1 MTKKKDK
8 PNMQVDLGRGL
19 ILQNPVM
26 TASGTLGRDGYGA
39 GLPETDLGRLG
50 AIVLKTVTEEP
61 DDGNE
66 LPVWW
71 PASRRETRSQDTPIY
86 LNAVGLGNTGLE
98 SILPR
103 IPMWA
108 ERFGTKIIVSIA
120 ATTADGLGRMA
131 ERISSTPGAAA
142 LELNLSCPNTHE
154 DALWA
159 CDPALT
165 DQAVSAVREHT
176 DLSVWAKLAPNV
188 PDITTIAVAAEWAGA
203 DALTISNTLPA
214 MAFDVERG
222 TPALGNVMGGLSGP
236 ALKPVVL
243 ALVYQAA
250 QAVSIPVIGVGGVA
264 NGRDALEYLMAGAA
278 AVQVGTANLL
288 NPRVALKVLEQLER
302 HMRNRRI
309 GSLSEIAGTGASI
322 R

>member
-1 MTKKKDK
+1 MRLTAPSGYPDA
-8 PNMQVDLGRGL
+8 PHERG
-19 ILQNPVM
+19 
-26 TASGTLGRDGYGA
+26 
-39 GLPETDLGRLG
+39 
-50 AIVLKTVTEEP
+50 
-61 DDGNE
+61 
-66 LPVWW
+66 
-71 PASRRETRSQDTPIY
+71 
-86 LNAVGLGNTGLE
+86 
-98 SILPR
+98 
-103 IPMWA
+103 
-108 ERFGTKIIVSIA
+108 
-120 ATTADGLGRMA
+120 
-131 ERISSTPGAAA
+131 
-142 LELNLSCPNTHE
+142 CPQ

-236 ALKPVVL
+236 ALRPVAL

-250 QAVSIPVIGVGGVA
+250 RAVSIPVIGAGGVA

-278 AVQVGTANLL
+278 AVQVGTANLTD
-288 NPRVALKVLEQLER
+288 PRASLRVLEELQEHLQEKQVTSLKELAGATQST
-302 HMRNRRI
+302 RRR
-309 GSLSEIAGTGASI
+309 ASSTP
-322 R
+322 